1 MKKILSIALACVMVV
16 SLFAVNVFAAT
27 GNYVEKS
34 NTYLDEKFQGEA
46 PYKLGNVEVSDGVAT
61 LLTSRGSAPIKA
73 KTNIDL
79 PSKFILEFDLACPEG
94 TEAYLVFA
102 DSDNEGEKR
111 YSVYIQPDAYEAGKD
126 YTYKFIIDQS
136 QLILDGAANN
146 YKAIEYYRKE
156 VGTDEW
162 VKGVYYR
169 NGASGQWAKD
179 ENNNNI
185 VYPAGAPAI
194 RYSGADWLSN
204 SICAK
209 AMCFYMYNDTTGLA
223 TTIDNVKIY
232 ETYEE
237 LVSVTEYVAKE
248 DFEGEEYLLDGFTV
262 TDGVASLA
270 NSTSAAAIKPVVAN
284 PFEGKYVFEFDMEC
298 SLATAE
304 PYFLFKN
311 TANAADPYFALQLA
325 GGTFEADKNYTYK
338 FIIDPAKLESGVNN
352 YKAVEYYRKE
362 VGTDEWVKGV
372 YAKSGTVGKWAL
384 NEEGND
390 ITYVAG
396 TPAVRYLGSSA
407 YAKDIADKTVGFWL
421 WSSATTPSTLKIDN
435 VKLSKTGYVNVSE
448 IVNDGEKIG
457 AKVEFDDADAIDL
470 STQRS
475 AFLAL
480 YNGERLVAV
489 DMNKVDA
496 ENGLYTA
503 ELAVDKA
510 DYDEAKIFVWETAD
524 NTPALPEVFDL
535 TAWIAE

>member
-1 MKKILSIALACVMVV
+1 MKKILSIALACVMIV

-46 PYKLGNVEVSDGVAT
+46 PYKFGNVEVSDGVAT
-61 LLTSRGSAPIKA
+61 LLTSKGASPIKA

-94 TEAYLVFA
+94 TEAYLVFS
-102 DSDNEGEKR
+102 DSNNAEEKR
-111 YSVYIQPDAYEAGKD
+111 YSVQIQPNSYTAGVN
-126 YTYKFIIDQS
+126 YSYRFVIDQS
-136 QLILDGAANN
+136 KLSLNGGSSNWP
-146 YKAIEYYRKE
+146 AIEHYRKAA
-156 VGTDEW
+156 GTTDEW
-162 VKGVYYR
+162 VQGVY
-169 NGASGQWAKD
+169 NLDAAGKWAKYAD
-179 ENNNNI
+179 GSNAT
-185 VYPAGAPAI
+185 YRGTSAI
-194 RYSGADWLSN
+194 KYASADWLSN
-204 SICAK
+204 SIGAN
-209 AMCFYMYNDTTGLA
+209 AMAFWMYNDTTGLA

-270 NSTSAAAIKPVVAN
+270 NSTSDAAIKPVVAN
-284 PFEGKYVFEFDMEC
+284 PFDGKYVFEFDMEC

-325 GGTFEADKNYTYK
+325 IGTFEADKNYTYK

-362 VGTDEWVKGV
+362 VGTDTWRKGV

-396 TPAVRYLGSSA
+396 TPAVRYLGSSD
-407 YAKDIADKTVGFWL
+407 YAKDIADKSVGFWL

-535 TAWIAE
+535 TPWIAE